1 MDVWFEGLSCTSSQ
15 NGRRILDNVS
25 GRFLSGEL
33 TAILGPSGA
42 GKTTLLNAI
51 SGYRRVG
58 ISGEMAEGMRESGC
72 YIGQIDLLA
81 EMVTAGELMEFATTL
96 KLPDTT
102 PKQRTTIVE
111 ENLAKLGMG
120 ECYNTRTERLSGG
133 QRRRLSIA
141 LELVNDPPV
150 LFLDEPTSGLDNV
163 STGQM
168 IRLLRELSRAGR
180 TIVCTIHQPSAS
192 LFDLFDRVYFLAA
205 GKCVYQGGA
214 GHHLIDYLAAHNFV
228 CPIHYNPADFVI
240 EVTED
245 FLNIQELCKAS
256 KNGKISWYCKTD
268 GSNKPQVLIK
278 KQEGMKKKRFSK
290 FKLFRDSRSH
300 SHFWLQFWAIFYRL
314 TLQLNRN
321 KIGIYIQIFHHVA
334 CSVIIGVLFY
344 DCGNDGDDPFNLVK
358 FYMTVIVFYTYT
370 QSIISI
376 LQYPFERKL
385 VKREHFNQWYSL
397 FPYYAAYTVTKACY
411 MLPLLLMFVAT
422 SYGLSGHQWEL
433 GRFLLFLMVGVLTSS
448 TAESLG
454 LIIGTI
460 FNVTNGSIVGPMTL
474 TPIFGFAIYGIDFS
488 RTIDPFMSLLLRTS
502 FMRSARTLLFLVGY
516 GLGRGKLECS
526 MDTSH
531 CIFNDPR
538 VFIYQLNLEHVT
550 LWYAIAD
557 LFLQA
562 LLYRIAFYLVL
573 KWKMRS

>member
-1 MDVWFEGLSCTSSQ
+1 
-15 NGRRILDNVS
+15 
-25 GRFLSGEL
+25 
-33 TAILGPSGA
+33 
-42 GKTTLLNAI
+42 
-51 SGYRRVG
+51 
-58 ISGEMAEGMRESGC
+58 MAEGMRESSC

-81 EMVTAGELMEFATTL
+81 EMITAGELMEFATTL
-96 KLPDTT
+96 KVPNTT
-102 PKQRTTIVE
+102 PKQRTAIVV
-111 ENLAKLGMG
+111 ENLAKLGLDD
-120 ECYNTRTERLSGG
+120 CYNTRTERLSGG

-141 LELVNDPPV
+141 IELVNDPPV

-168 IRLLRELSRAGR
+168 IRLLSQLARGGR

-192 LFDLFDRVYFLAA
+192 LFDLFDKVYFLAA

-214 GHHLIDYLAAHNFV
+214 GGHLIDYLATHDFV

-245 FLNIQELCKAS
+245 FLSIQELSKAS
-256 KNGKISWYCKTD
+256 KNGKISWYGKES
-268 GSNKPQVLIK
+268 GSNKPQVLLK

-314 TLQLNRN
+314 MLQSNRN
-321 KIGIYIQIFHHVA
+321 KNGIYIQIFHHVG
-334 CSVIIGVLFY
+334 CSLIIGGLFY
-344 DCGNDGDDPFNLVK
+344 NCGNDGNDPFNLVK
-358 FYMTVIVFYTYT
+358 FYLTVIVFYTYT
-370 QSIISI
+370 QSIITI

-385 VKREHFNQWYSL
+385 VKREYFNQWYSL

-411 MLPLLLMFVAT
+411 MLPLLLLFVPSVYA
-422 SYGLSGHQWEL
+422 LSGMPWEL
-433 GRFLLFLMVGVLTSS
+433 ERFLLFLVVGILTSS

-454 LIIGTI
+454 LVIGTL

-474 TPIFGFAIYGIDFS
+474 TPVFGFAIYGIDFS
-488 RTIDPFMSLLLRTS
+488 RAMGPLMNLLVRTS

-516 GLGRGKLECS
+516 GLGRERMDCS
-526 MDTSH
+526 MESSH

-538 VFIYQLNLEHVT
+538 VFIYYLNLDHVT
-550 LWYAIAD
+550 LWNAIID
-557 LFLQA
+557 LSIHAF
-562 LLYRIAFYLVL
+562 LYRIGFYLVL
-573 KWKMRS
+573 KWKMKS